1 MKLRRRSSIGVRLG
15 SRDDTS
21 PGLRENS
28 GRSGVEW
35 LLVAVLWGKLVDLR
49 MFERA
54 ELGGI
59 ATSRP
64 SPARGVLDICNGFP

>member
-1 MKLRRRSSIGVRLG
+1 L
-15 SRDDTS
+15 RDDTF

-28 GRSGVEW
+28 GRSGVER
-35 LLVAVLWGKLVDLR
+35 LLVTVLWGKLVHLR

-64 SPARGVLDICNGFP
+64 SQARGVLDICNGFP

>member
-1 MKLRRRSSIGVRLG
+1 LKLRRRPGIGVRLG
-15 SRDDTS
+15 SRDYTV

-35 LLVAVLWGKLVDLR
+35 LLVTVLWGKLVHLR

-64 SPARGVLDICNGFP
+64 SQARGVLDICNGFP